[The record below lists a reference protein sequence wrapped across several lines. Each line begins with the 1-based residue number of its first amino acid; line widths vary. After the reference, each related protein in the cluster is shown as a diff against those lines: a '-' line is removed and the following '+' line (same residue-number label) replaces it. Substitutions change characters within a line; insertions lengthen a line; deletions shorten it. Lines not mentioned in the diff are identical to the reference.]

1 MIVVGERAAVSD
13 IIASTWIATQ
23 VGAMAYVDEPVSIL
37 AHQDVVYSQNEALP
51 NASDKEDDGV
61 TGIQDFLSAS
71 TGPESYVLLP
81 HDAGEA
87 PLWDYD
93 LYIDAFSSFEGNW
106 LVDTGYSYESLS
118 IDFSIRDTN
127 DGQTFC
133 EQCSASKTQTPDFD
147 GRLTLTQTYPALFPR
162 HYWGTLEGETLLD
175 PVGGIA
181 YRSTVYRMPQQ
192 PDITYEGW
200 SVLVGDNAPPQ
211 YAMITNPMPRP
222 ANVVLLGSHYDIL
235 EFGTD
240 ANGYDYALYGTPKTF
255 TVDAVTDTMIQSVE
269 GVSVS
274 VEAIDVYH
282 GTVTMGIRS
291 PYVDPKTAMLAK
303 GESLIIYEEI
313 TPGVVRPVQC
323 ITLSSISIRSERT
336 AMFESTMLTDYG
348 AITECIFA
356 VDEPYVTC
364 NGIEW
369 FLDIMPGDDVQ
380 AVDID
385 NDESLYLA
393 GNPSYSASDS
403 LKLFDSEEV
412 APYFEVWMATPVEIV
427 GIVDETLTGC
437 LTNSK
442 GEEVLSFEVT
452 DTDHKDLLVDSVRI
466 SQKKTVVSNST
477 RHYIEIDTSKL
488 AVTDT
493 HVGPTEKSEYNL
505 ILIGGPVAND
515 IVGELLA
522 LGITSGGTWA
532 SSNGDVILYRD
543 VFVTGKDVLVVAGK
557 DREATTAAAR
567 MLLDIMSTL

>member
-1 MIVVGERAAVSD
+1 
-13 IIASTWIATQ
+13 
-23 VGAMAYVDEPVSIL
+23 
-37 AHQDVVYSQNEALP
+37 
-51 NASDKEDDGV
+51 
-61 TGIQDFLSAS
+61 
-71 TGPESYVLLP
+71 
-81 HDAGEA
+81 
-87 PLWDYD
+87 
-93 LYIDAFSSFEGNW
+93 
-106 LVDTGYSYESLS
+106 
-118 IDFSIRDTN
+118 
-127 DGQTFC
+127 
-133 EQCSASKTQTPDFD
+133 
-147 GRLTLTQTYPALFPR
+147 
-162 HYWGTLEGETLLD
+162 
-175 PVGGIA
+175 
-181 YRSTVYRMPQQ
+181 
-192 PDITYEGW
+192 
-200 SVLVGDNAPPQ
+200 
-211 YAMITNPMPRP
+211 
-222 ANVVLLGSHYDIL
+222 
-235 EFGTD
+235 
-240 ANGYDYALYGTPKTF
+240 
-255 TVDAVTDTMIQSVE
+255 
-269 GVSVS
+269 
-274 VEAIDVYH
+274 
-282 GTVTMGIRS
+282 
-291 PYVDPKTAMLAK
+291 
-303 GESLIIYEEI
+303 
-313 TPGVVRPVQC
+313 
-323 ITLSSISIRSERT
+323 
-336 AMFESTMLTDYG
+336 
-348 AITECIFA
+348 
-356 VDEPYVTC
+356 
-364 NGIEW
+364 
-369 FLDIMPGDDVQ
+369 MPGDDVQ